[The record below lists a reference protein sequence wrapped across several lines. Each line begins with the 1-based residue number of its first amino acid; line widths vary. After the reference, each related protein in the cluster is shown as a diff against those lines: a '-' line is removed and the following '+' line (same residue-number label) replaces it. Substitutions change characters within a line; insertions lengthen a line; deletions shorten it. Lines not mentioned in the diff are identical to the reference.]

1 MTTTTTIN
9 GLIKLAK
16 EECTRMAKL
25 RNVTYSPTMKTAIES
40 VLEMAVTK
48 SGNDP
53 KVVELALKVREAL
66 K

>member
-16 EECTRMAKL
+16 DECARMAKMKDASC
-25 RNVTYSPTMKTAIES
+25 SPIMKSALES
-40 VLEMAVTK
+40 VLEMVITK
-48 SGNDP
+48 SGHDP
-53 KVVELALKVREAL
+53 RVMEMATKVRETL

>member
-16 EECTRMAKL
+16 DECTRVAKL
-25 RNVTYSPTMKTAIES
+25 KNVPYSPAMKTAIES
-40 VLEMAVTK
+40 VLEIVITK

-53 KVVELALKVREAL
+53 KVIGLAVRVREAL
-66 K
+66 R

>member
-16 EECTRMAKL
+16 DECARVAKL
-25 RNVTYSPTMKTAIES
+25 KDMQYSPTMKTAFES
-40 VLEMAVTK
+40 VLEMVITK

-53 KVVELALKVREAL
+53 KVMELAVKVREAL

>member
-16 EECTRMAKL
+16 VECARVAKL
-25 RNVTYSPTMKTAIES
+25 KDVTYSPAMKNAIES
-40 VLEMAVTK
+40 VLEMVITK

-53 KVVELALKVREAL
+53 KVMDLAVKVREAL

>member
-25 RNVTYSPTMKTAIES
+25 RNVTYSPTMKAAIES

>member
-1 MTTTTTIN
+1 MTMTTTIN

-16 EECTRMAKL
+16 DECARVAKL
-25 RNVTYSPTMKTAIES
+25 KEMRYSPTLKSAIET
-40 VLEMAVTK
+40 VLEMVITK

-53 KVVELALKVREAL
+53 KVMELAVKVREAL

>member
-16 EECTRMAKL
+16 DECARVTKL
-25 RNVTYSPTMKTAIES
+25 KAVRHSPTIKKSIES
-40 VLEMAVTK
+40 VLEMVITK

-53 KVVELALKVREAL
+53 KMIELATKVRESI

>member
-16 EECTRMAKL
+16 DECARVAKL
-25 RNVTYSPTMKTAIES
+25 KDVAYSPTMKTAIES
-40 VLEMAVTK
+40 VLEMVITK
-48 SGNDP
+48 SGHDA
-53 KVVELALKVREAL
+53 KVMELAVKVREAL

>member
-1 MTTTTTIN
+1 MTTTIN

-16 EECTRMAKL
+16 DECARVAKL
-25 RNVTYSPTMKTAIES
+25 KEVTYSSTMKTAIES
-40 VLEMAVTK
+40 VLEMVITK

-53 KVVELALKVREAL
+53 KVIELAVKVREAL

>member
-1 MTTTTTIN
+1 MTATTTIN

-16 EECTRMAKL
+16 EECKRVAKL
-25 RNVTYSPTMKTAIES
+25 KDVTYSPIMKSAIES
-40 VLEMAVTK
+40 VLEMVITK

-53 KVVELALKVREAL
+53 KVSELAVKVRDAL

>member
-16 EECTRMAKL
+16 EECTRVAKL
-25 RNVTYSPTMKTAIES
+25 KDVTYSPAMKSAIES
-40 VLEMAVTK
+40 VLAMVITK

-53 KVVELALKVREAL
+53 KVMELAIKIREAL

>member
-16 EECTRMAKL
+16 GECARVAKL
-25 RNVTYSPTMKTAIES
+25 KDVRYSPTMKTAVES
-40 VLEMAVTK
+40 VLEMVITK
-48 SGNDP
+48 SGNDS
-53 KVVELALKVREAL
+53 KVMELAVKVRETL

>member
-1 MTTTTTIN
+1 MTTTTIN

-16 EECTRMAKL
+16 DECSRVAKL
-25 RNVTYSPTMKTAIES
+25 KDMRYNPAMKTAIES
-40 VLEMAVTK
+40 VLEMMITK

-53 KVVELALKVREAL
+53 KVMELAIKVRDAL

>member
-16 EECTRMAKL
+16 DECARVAKL
-25 RNVTYSPTMKTAIES
+25 KDVQYSPTMQTAIES
-40 VLEMAVTK
+40 VLEMVITK

-53 KVVELALKVREAL
+53 KVMELAVRVREAL
-66 K
+66 R

>member
-16 EECTRMAKL
+16 DECARVIKIKDAQ
-25 RNVTYSPTMKTAIES
+25 YSPTMKTAILS
-40 VLEMAVTK
+40 VLEMVITK
-48 SGNDP
+48 SGNDH
-53 KVVELALKVREAL
+53 KVMELALKVREAL

>member
-1 MTTTTTIN
+1 MTTITTIN

-16 EECTRMAKL
+16 DECARVAKL
-25 RNVTYSPTMKTAIES
+25 KDVQYSPTMQTAIES
-40 VLEMAVTK
+40 VLEMVITK

-53 KVVELALKVREAL
+53 KVMELAVKVREAL